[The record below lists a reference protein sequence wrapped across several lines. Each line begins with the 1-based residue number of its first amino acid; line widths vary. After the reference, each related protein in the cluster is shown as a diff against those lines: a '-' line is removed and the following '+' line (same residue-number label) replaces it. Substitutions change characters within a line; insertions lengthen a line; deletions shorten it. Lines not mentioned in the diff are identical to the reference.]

1 MLIHPQFQDWR
12 PQVMSCGLYERL
24 DRFKFVGDIH
34 NSPDQTRDLLKAVG
48 LWETHGKHFINGGIT
63 TEGKAR
69 LHDCSIKSYASTH
82 KEHVGF
88 QQREEVSNFTAGN
101 TAYGHSTGSR
111 EKMKRFYTP
120 ELLKLVREKL
130 YVYYDKLYQTVSGVK
145 KLSSGKELVAFLTG
159 SSCRDTERLDQD
171 VLLTTQLH
179 D

>member
-1 MLIHPQFQDWR
+1 
-12 PQVMSCGLYERL
+12 MSCGLYERL

-111 EKMKRFYTP
+111 EKMTRFYTP
-120 ELLKLVREKL
+120 ELLKEKL
-130 YVYYDKLYQTVSGVK
+130 YADDDKLYQMERGMK
-145 KLSSGKELVAFLTG
+145 KLSRGKELAGLLLG
-159 SSCRDTERLDQD
+159 SGCDNLQ
-171 VLLTTQLH
+171 
-179 D
+179 